1 MSHVKASGK
10 VSQHSQG
17 KRKGKRLGLK
27 KSDGEVVKV
36 GHIIIR
42 QRGMTYKPGKG
53 VSMGKDFT
61 LFALTD
67 GKVKFTKKFGRTVA
81 NVVTV

>member
-27 KSDGEVVKV
+27 KTDGQVIKT
-36 GHIIIR
+36 GQIIIR

-53 VSMGKDFT
+53 VNMGKDFT
-61 LFALTD
+61 LFAMTD
-67 GKVKFTKKFGRTVA
+67 GVVKFSKKHGKTVA
-81 NVVTV
+81 NVI